1 MRKTEDRSRDA
12 REVQIR
18 RLGFAHVPSL
28 LNQTLDRKL
37 QREDGTPWFFLL
49 LTATWR
55 HWFHRLGINPYPA
68 PLLLGARC
76 RAASQWQGIAHALP
90 HNRRGSCWLLHE
102 LSLLP
107 PQEQVPTELPLQLV
121 RAAISAAPACSG
133 WLTRVDC
140 LDRQRL
146 ALFRQ
151 AGFQPILTQGIWWL
165 DGAAVDPAVST
176 SSAEA
181 GLRCPQGYAFHPF
194 QPADKPKVLS
204 LDSATTPVQLR
215 RLQDRSGQDLWNETV
230 AGLLL
235 EDCRRQQLAAAVRL
249 VRQPPCI
256 WKEPPQVLC
265 RVDVAVH
272 PGHQHLYGDGALRA
286 GLLHLLNQQPRRW
299 QLLAA
304 SGVGLRCNQ
313 GQTVRQQWLQDLGA
327 RHGGD
332 ELLMARSVWRRQDS
346 HGQTL
351 AAGRLKRILQRLGP
365 RGQPVPDGSAR
376 LPVPLGRH
384 RG

>member
-18 RLGFAHVPSL
+18 RLGFADIASL

-37 QREDGTPWFFLL
+37 RREDGIPWFFLL

-55 HWFHRLGINPYPA
+55 HWFHRLGVNPYPA

-76 RAASQWQGIAHALP
+76 HGASRWQGIAHALP

-107 PQEQVPTELPLQLV
+107 SREPMPTELPLQLV
-121 RAAISAAPACSG
+121 RAAIGAAPACSS

-151 AGFQPILTQGIWWL
+151 AGFQPILTQGIWEWR
-165 DGAAVDPAVST
+165 AAAAGVATAD
-176 SSAEA
+176 SAA
-181 GLRCPQGYAFHPF
+181 GLRCPQGYAFQPF
-194 QPADKPKVLS
+194 QPADKPKVLA

-215 RLQDRSGQDLWNETV
+215 RLQDRSGQDLWDETV

-256 WKEPPQVLC
+256 RQEPPQVLC

-272 PGHQHLYGDGALRA
+272 PGHQHLYDGVTLKA
-286 GLLHLLNQQPRRW
+286 GLLHLLNQQSRRW
-299 QLLAA
+299 QPFAA

-313 GQTVRQQWLQDLGA
+313 GQTLRHQWLQDLGA
-327 RHGGD
+327 RHRGD

-365 RGQPVPDGSAR
+365 RGQPVPDGSES

>member
-1 MRKTEDRSRDA
+1 MRKTDDRSRGADD
-12 REVQIR
+12 VDIR
-18 RLGFAHVPSL
+18 RLGFADIASI
-28 LNQTLDRKL
+28 LNQMLDRKL
-37 QREDGTPWFFLL
+37 RREDGIPWFFLL
-49 LTATWR
+49 LTAAWR
-55 HWFHRLGINPYPA
+55 DRFYRLGVNPCPA

-76 RAASQWQGIAHALP
+76 HGASRWQGVAHALP
-90 HNRRGSCWLLHE
+90 FNRRGSCWVLHE

-107 PQEQVPTELPLQLV
+107 PREHMPTEVPLQLV

-140 LDRQRL
+140 LDRERL

-151 AGFQPILTQGIWWL
+151 AGFQPILTQGIWEWR
-165 DGAAVDPAVST
+165 AAAAGVATAD
-176 SSAEA
+176 SAA
-181 GLRCPQGYAFHPF
+181 GLPCPPGYAFQPF

-215 RLQDRSGQDLWNETV
+215 RLQDRSGQDLWDETV

-256 WKEPPQVLC
+256 QQEPRQVLC

-272 PGHQHLYGDGALRA
+272 PGHQHLYGGGVLKA

-299 QLLAA
+299 QSLAA

-313 GQTVRQQWLQDLGA
+313 GQTVRHQWLQDLGA
-327 RHGGD
+327 RHRGD

-365 RGQPVPDGSAR
+365 RGQPVPDGSER
-376 LPVPLGRH
+376 LPIPLDRH